1 MPIRPHHAGPPL
13 RQPDEGVGRTAV
25 PRCRGALELDTVYL
39 GERLGLHRAL
49 AEGAS
54 VGHLF

>member
-1 MPIRPHHAGPPL
+1 LVERL
-13 RQPDEGVGRTAV
+13 FQDAV
-25 PRCRGALELDTVYL
+25 GALELDTVYL